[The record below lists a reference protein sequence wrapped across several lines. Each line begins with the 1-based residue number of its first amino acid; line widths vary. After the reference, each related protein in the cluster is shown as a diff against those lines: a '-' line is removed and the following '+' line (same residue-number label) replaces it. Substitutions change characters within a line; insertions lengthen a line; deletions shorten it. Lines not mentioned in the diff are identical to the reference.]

1 MTLKETRTALLIT
14 YYWPP
19 AGGAGVHRWLR
30 MSQFFKEN
38 GWNLHVYCPENGT
51 WPTMDPALQSEV
63 SNELT
68 ILRRPIFEPHKY
80 LGKKSNPNIGAG
92 LTHQGKIGLVKKAV
106 IWVRGNLFVPD
117 ARVFWIKPSVR
128 FLANYLSEHPEI
140 DTIISTGPPHSMHLI
155 GLGLKK
161 RIPKINWAADFRD
174 PWTQI
179 DFYHELL
186 PGKWADKRHKKLEKT
201 VLQSADHVIT
211 VSEACAEG
219 LQEIAQRKVDVVTNG
234 FLFPVFDAKEVQ
246 LDKEFTIAHFG
257 SMPNARNPKALWK
270 ALQGALLEN
279 PEIAAHLQIKLV
291 GPVDFNIVDDIK
303 NHHLENYLKLI
314 PSVSHAE
321 SITMQRAAQ
330 ILLLVANNAGNVKG
344 ILTGKFFEY
353 LGAKRP
359 ILAIGM
365 SDGDLNKA
373 VNSTKCGQFFDFDDI
388 SGLKKFILEAF
399 ELFKRDGLHSESVG
413 LDTYTTPHLTKKFLD
428 LICG

>member
-1 MTLKETRTALLIT
+1 MKKVRTALLIT

-30 MSQFFKEN
+30 MSRFFKEN
-38 GWNLHVYCPENGT
+38 GWNLHVYCPENGS
-51 WPTMDPALQSEV
+51 WPTMDPALQAEV
-63 SNELT
+63 SDDLT
-68 ILRRPIFEPHKY
+68 IIRRPIFEPHKY

-92 LTHQGKIGLVKKAV
+92 LTHQGKVGLVKKAV

-128 FLANYLSEHPEI
+128 FLFDYLKEHPEI

-161 RIPKINWAADFRD
+161 HFPKINWVADFRD

-186 PGKWADKRHKKLEKT
+186 PGKWADSRHKKLEKS
-201 VLQSADHVIT
+201 VLQTADHVIT
-211 VSEACAEG
+211 VSKACAEG
-219 LQEIAQRKVDVVTNG
+219 LQDIAERKVDVVTNG
-234 FLFPVFDAKEVQ
+234 FIFPEFNAQEVQ
-246 LDKEFTIAHFG
+246 LDKAFTIAHFG
-257 SMPNARNPKALWK
+257 SMPNARNPMALWK
-270 ALQGALLEN
+270 ALQGAIKIN
-279 PEIAAHLQIKLV
+279 PAIAEHLQLKLV
-291 GPVDFNIVDDIK
+291 GPVDFQIIEDIK
-303 NHHLENYLKLI
+303 KHQLERNMKLI

-321 SITMQRAAQ
+321 SLVMQRSAQ

-365 SDGDLNKA
+365 ADGDLHLA
-373 VNSTKCGQFFDFDDI
+373 LGETQSGQFCDFSDEEAMTAFVLDTF
-388 SGLKKFILEAF
+388 GKFQQGA
-399 ELFKRDGLHSESVG
+399 LHSSSTG
-413 LDTYTTPHLTKKFLD
+413 LNTYSTQALTKRFLD
-428 LICG
+428 IICE

>member
-1 MTLKETRTALLIT
+1 
-14 YYWPP
+14 
-19 AGGAGVHRWLR
+19 
-30 MSQFFKEN
+30 
-38 GWNLHVYCPENGT
+38 
-51 WPTMDPALQSEV
+51 MDPALQSDV
-63 SNELT
+63 SPDLT
-68 ILRRPIFEPHKY
+68 IVRRPIFEPHKY

-92 LTHQGKIGLVKKAV
+92 LTHQGKVGLVQKAV

-128 FLANYLSEHPEI
+128 FLSTYLKQHTEI

-161 RIPKINWAADFRD
+161 RFPAINWAADFRD

-186 PGKWADKRHKKLEKT
+186 PGKWADKRHKEYEKT

-211 VSEACAEG
+211 VSDACAEG
-219 LQEIAQRKVDVVTNG
+219 LQEIAQRKVHVVTNG
-234 FLFPVFDAKEVQ
+234 FIFPEFDSKEVQ

-257 SMPNARNPKALWK
+257 SMPNARNPRSLWK
-270 ALQGALLEN
+270 ALRDAINEN
-279 PEIAAHLQIKLV
+279 PEIANHLHIKLV
-291 GPVDFNIVDDIK
+291 GPVDFHIVDDLK
-303 NHHLENYLKLI
+303 NHRLENHLKLI

-321 SITMQRAAQ
+321 SIQMQRSAQ

-359 ILAIGM
+359 ILAIGQL
-365 SDGDLNKA
+365 DGDLNKA
-373 VNSTKCGQFFDFDDI
+373 VNSTQCGQFFDFDDI
-388 SGLKKFILEAF
+388 DRLKRFILDAF
-399 ELFKRDGLHSESVG
+399 AHFQKDGLHSANIG
-413 LDTYTTPHLTKKFLD
+413 LDTYATPHLTKKFLD